1 MLGFPSWYVE
11 GLAVLVSGGGA
22 QLTYRQA
29 GMFVSF
35 LRERD
40 AKAFAALLFSMAQ
53 RPVVLKL
60 MIAELDRQPGDLL
73 ELRPEPPA

>member
-1 MLGFPSWYVE
+1 
-11 GLAVLVSGGGA
+11 
-22 QLTYRQA
+22 
-29 GMFVSF
+29 
-35 LRERD
+35 
-40 AKAFAALLFSMAQ
+40 MAQ